1 MEIMA
6 SSQPVCSTL
15 GVDFLRDLR
24 AIKPAQRFPE
34 GATLFR
40 RDSPGSGVYL
50 VEAGEVQVILE
61 AGKGEKQ
68 LLEVAGPGAILG
80 LSESMAGV
88 KYRVTAIASEETKAV
103 FIPREEFLAFLHE
116 HCDYCLQVVRLLSEN
131 MHELYHKFGSISAHP
146 GRPRRRSL
154 DEQLN

>member
-1 MEIMA
+1 MS
-6 SSQPVCSTL
+6 SSQPACGILSVE
-15 GVDFLRDLR
+15 FLRDLR
-24 AIKPAQRFPE
+24 AIKPAQCFSA
-34 GATLFR
+34 GAALFR
-40 RDSPGSGVYL
+40 RGSPGSGLYL
-50 VEAGEVQVILE
+50 VETGEVQLILE

-68 LLEVAGPGAILG
+68 LLEVAGPGSILG
-80 LSESMAGV
+80 LSETMAGV
-88 KYRVTAIASEETKAV
+88 KYRVTAFAEEETKAV
-103 FIPREEFLAFLHE
+103 FIPREEFLAFLHD